1 MVSNRT
7 GCYRAFVFC
16 VEIRKDE
23 QGECCFTRPFLLE
36 EGFRFCH
43 GTMFICA
50 SGGAVYSVL
59 GIKGRLDP
67 LCTQSVVDFGY
78 KELLYEC

>member
-1 MVSNRT
+1 MSRASVASLALFFWRK
-7 GCYRAFVFC
+7 AFVSVMAQCLFAP
-16 VEIRKDE
+16 VRILA
-23 QGECCFTRPFLLE
+23 FWA
-36 EGFRFCH
+36 